1 MAINVGEKKE
11 TVLRFVKD
19 RGLSFTF
26 LLDKDSQ
33 VSAQY
38 GVRSH
43 PMKFLI
49 DKQGNL
55 IGTSR
60 GYKEWDT
67 VEMKSLIELLIN
79 SK

>member
-1 MAINVGEKKE
+1 MAIDVGESKE
-11 TVLRFVKD
+11 TVLRFVKNKD
-19 RGLSFTF
+19 LSFTF

-49 DKQGNL
+49 DKKGNL
-55 IGTSR
+55 IGISQ

-67 VEMKSLIELLIN
+67 TEMKSLIELLIN
-79 SK
+79 S

>member
-1 MAINVGEKKE
+1 MAIDVGESKE
-11 TVLRFVKD
+11 TVLKFVED
-19 RGLSFTF
+19 RDLSFTF
-26 LLDKDSQ
+26 LLDEDSQ

-55 IGTSR
+55 IGISQ
-60 GYKEWDT
+60 GYKEWDSK
-67 VEMKSLIELLIN
+67 EMISLIEMLID
-79 SK
+79 S

>member
-1 MAINVGEKKE
+1 MAIDVGESKE
-11 TVLRFVKD
+11 TVLRFVENKD
-19 RGLSFTF
+19 LSFTF

-49 DKQGNL
+49 DKKGNL
-55 IGTSR
+55 IGISQ

-67 VEMKSLIELLIN
+67 TEMKSLIELLIN
-79 SK
+79 S

>member
-1 MAINVGEKKE
+1 MAIDVGESKE
-11 TVLRFVKD
+11 TVLRFVEERD
-19 RGLSFTF
+19 LSLTF

-43 PMKFLI
+43 PVKFLI

-55 IGTSR
+55 IGISQ
-60 GYKEWDT
+60 GYKEWDSK
-67 VEMKSLIELLIN
+67 EMISLIELLIN
-79 SK
+79 S

>member
-1 MAINVGEKKE
+1 MTIDVGESKE
-11 TVLRFVKD
+11 TVLKFVEERD
-19 RGLSFTF
+19 LSLTF

-43 PMKFLI
+43 PVKFLI

-55 IGTSR
+55 IGISQ
-60 GYKEWDT
+60 GYKEWDSR
-67 VEMKSLIELLIN
+67 EMISLIELLIN
-79 SK
+79 S

>member
-1 MAINVGEKKE
+1 MAIDVGESKE
-11 TVLRFVKD
+11 TVLRFVEERD
-19 RGLSFTF
+19 LSLTF

-43 PMKFLI
+43 PVKFLI

-55 IGTSR
+55 IGISQ

-67 VEMKSLIELLIN
+67 KEMKSLIELLID
-79 SK
+79 S